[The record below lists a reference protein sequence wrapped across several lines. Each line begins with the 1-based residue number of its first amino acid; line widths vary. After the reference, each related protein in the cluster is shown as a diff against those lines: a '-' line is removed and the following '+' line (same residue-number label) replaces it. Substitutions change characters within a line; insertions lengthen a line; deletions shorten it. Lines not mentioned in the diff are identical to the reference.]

1 MLLEETT
8 SVVFFNYSLFY
19 TSIPTRYAE
28 LWIFLSH
35 QTYYTFASLRSASFP
50 LASRLYF
57 FHFEE
62 RACLFYICANFHR
75 YQAVNLSQKSEKP
88 CFDGLSGFLQ
98 LGVVFETS
106 NIAHVTPWV
115 HFCRNQSVNLRNT
128 VSEVRKTL
136 FFDGLSGFL
145 QLGVVLET
153 SNIAHVTPRV
163 HTFLGKKEFF
173 KSVEN
178 FFLFGYTNTHTYKHT
193 KSDQHKYYYRCYLSR
208 PIIS

>member
-1 MLLEETT
+1 M
-8 SVVFFNYSLFY
+8 
-19 TSIPTRYAE
+19 
-28 LWIFLSH
+28 
-35 QTYYTFASLRSASFP
+35 
-50 LASRLYF
+50 
-57 FHFEE
+57 
-62 RACLFYICANFHR
+62 
-75 YQAVNLSQKSEKP
+75 
-88 CFDGLSGFLQ
+88 
-98 LGVVFETS
+98 FETS

-193 KSDQHKYYYRCYLSR
+193 KSDQHKYCYLIKQWNLRKLETSDSFQEHAMKNMHQ
-208 PIIS
+208 IQNINKIC

>member
-1 MLLEETT
+1 M
-8 SVVFFNYSLFY
+8 
-19 TSIPTRYAE
+19 
-28 LWIFLSH
+28 
-35 QTYYTFASLRSASFP
+35 SFIH
-50 LASRLYF
+50 LCQFS
-57 FHFEE
+57 
-62 RACLFYICANFHR
+62 
-75 YQAVNLSQKSEKP
+75 SKSSSKFVSEVRKTP
-88 CFDGLSGFLQ
+88 FFDGLSGFLQ

-178 FFLFGYTNTHTYKHT
+178 FFLFGYTYVHTYKQT
-193 KSDQHKYYYRCYLSR
+193 YKVRSTQILLYQVFGKKRTTFYSA
-208 PIIS
+208 IAQKVFEV